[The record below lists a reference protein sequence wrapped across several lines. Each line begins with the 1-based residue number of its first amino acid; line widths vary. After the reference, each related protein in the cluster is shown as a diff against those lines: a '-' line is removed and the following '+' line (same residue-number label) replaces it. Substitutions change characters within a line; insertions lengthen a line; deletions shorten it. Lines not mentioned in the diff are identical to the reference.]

1 MDACKQL
8 LHSLESAAEAGKDA
22 DTPQAFWKAVV
33 AKVFDPN
40 SVGLA
45 PATVPLSA
53 RGFFDGSETGGQPP
67 LHLHVISF
75 GCSIT
80 LTCNCLSPAHS

>member
-8 LHSLESAAEAGKDA
+8 LQSLESAAEAGKDA

-67 LHLHVISF
+67 DLLFFSRVASACHQLWLL
-75 GCSIT
+75 CCT
-80 LTCNCLSPAHS
+80 DL